1 MARAAIAIYA
11 YLRYLY
17 CTKINPKVFPPLP
30 PIGVYFGTVQVPK
43 VRINCNRGACFS
55 FGLKLQSRRVPLL
68 CYGTVP
74 KYEKRNITI
83 VKNKLIKLNHMIKL

>member
-1 MARAAIAIYA
+1 MKTTIGQP
-11 YLRYLY
+11 
-17 CTKINPKVFPPLP
+17 NVFPPLP

-55 FGLKLQSRRVPLL
+55 FAT
-68 CYGTVP
+68 YGTAP